1 MDTLVRA
8 FRYPES
14 LYYERYSIMIIDYY
28 KSNSVTVVMLVEN
41 DKLSDESKVVS
52 TTFEHPNLAG
62 RYRSQ
67 LAQCLIG
74 HVTKKYNG
82 DLEST
87 VRDVVE
93 TIASERRCSGV
104 RIQVVN
110 FNKRFTLQEVNR
122 LYHKDMRSNEDLVRF
137 ELVC

>member
-1 MDTLVRA
+1 
-8 FRYPES
+8 
-14 LYYERYSIMIIDYY
+14 MIIDYY

-41 DKLSDESKVVS
+41 DRLSDKSKVVS

-62 RYRSQ
+62 RFRSQ

-74 HVTKKYNG
+74 NVSKYYEG
-82 DLEST
+82 DLEHT
-87 VRDVVE
+87 VRNVVE
-93 TIASERRCSGV
+93 TIASHRHCTGV
-104 RIQVVN
+104 KVQVVY

-137 ELVC
+137 ELVG